1 MYNLREKN
9 EKCSLRREIKKW
21 EMNEYVTV
29 TRYIFFILKY
39 GKIKVRNFQ
48 DEKKSEETDT
58 YV

>member
-1 MYNLREKN
+1 
-9 EKCSLRREIKKW
+9 
-21 EMNEYVTV
+21 MNEYVTV